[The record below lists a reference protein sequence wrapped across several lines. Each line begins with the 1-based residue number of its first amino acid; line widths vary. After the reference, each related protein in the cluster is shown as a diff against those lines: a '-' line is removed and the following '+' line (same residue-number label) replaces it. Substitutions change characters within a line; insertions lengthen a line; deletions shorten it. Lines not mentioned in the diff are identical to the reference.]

1 MKKLLIVIVFAISA
15 TMSVNAQV
23 EDLRH
28 EISVTYGTGNSILGD
43 GIGNAFDALF
53 NSISGVKTTNEKQ
66 FGTLSVEY
74 FYHLNDPNVAIGLI
88 GGYAEDSRD
97 FTKGGIKVGDAKK
110 TNFTIMPSAK
120 YYWSNKEA
128 FGFYSKIAAGVTFHN
143 EKSNSSQWESDNYDK
158 SKAYFAAQ
166 VSPIGL
172 EAGIK
177 NLRALLE
184 LGWGEQGVIGLIG
197 LRAKF

>member
-1 MKKLLIVIVFAISA
+1 MKKFLVMVVVAISA
-15 TMSVNAQV
+15 TMNVSAQV

-28 EISVTYGTGNSILGD
+28 EISVTYGTGSSIFGD
-43 GIGNAFDALF
+43 GIGNLF
-53 NSISGVKTTNEKQ
+53 EAIGNSISGVSATNEKQ

-74 FYHLNDPNVAIGLI
+74 FYHLNDPKAAIGLI
-88 GGYAEDSRD
+88 GGYAEESRD

-143 EKSNSSQWESDNYDK
+143 EKSNSTQWESDNYDK

>member
-43 GIGNAFDALF
+43 GIGNAFDAPF
-53 NSISGVKTTNEKQ
+53 NSISGVKATNEKQ
-66 FGTLSVEY
+66 FGTFSVEY
-74 FYHLNDPNVAIGLI
+74 FYHLNNPDLAIGLI
-88 GGYAEDSRD
+88 GAYSKESRD
-97 FTKGGIKVGDAKK
+97 LEKSDTKIGDAEK

-120 YYWSNKEA
+120 YYWSNKEH
-128 FGFYSKIAAGVTFHN
+128 FGFYSKIAFGVTFHN
-143 EKSNSSQWESDNYDK
+143 EKSTSSKYESDNYDN
-158 SKAYFAAQ
+158 SKTYFATQ
-166 VSPIGL
+166 ISPIGL

-177 NLRALLE
+177 NLRAFLE
-184 LGWGEQGVIGLIG
+184 LGWGEQGTIAFIG

>member
-1 MKKLLIVIVFAISA
+1 MVVVAISA

-23 EDLRH
+23 EDLCH
-28 EISVTYGTGNSILGD
+28 EISVAYGTGSSIFGD

-74 FYHLNDPNVAIGLI
+74 FYHLNDPKVAIGLI
-88 GGYAEDSRD
+88 GCYAEESRD
-97 FTKGGIKVGDAKK
+97 LVSGDSKIGDAKK

-120 YYWSNKEA
+120 YYWSNKEH
-128 FGFYSKIAAGVTFHN
+128 FGFYSKIALGATFHS
-143 EKSNSSQWESDNYDK
+143 EKSNSNKYQSDNYDK
-158 SKAYFAAQ
+158 SKVYFATQ
-166 VSPIGL
+166 VSPVGL
-172 EAGIK
+172 EAGVK
-177 NLRALLE
+177 NFRGFLE
-184 LGWGEQGVIGLIG
+184 AGWGEQGVIALIG

>member
-1 MKKLLIVIVFAISA
+1 MKKILVMVVAAISA

-28 EISVTYGTGNSILGD
+28 EIGVTYGTGNAIFGD
-43 GIGNAFDALF
+43 GIGNVFDAIG
-53 NSISGVKTTNEKQ
+53 NSILGVKTANEKQ

-74 FYHLNDPNVAIGLI
+74 FYHLNNPNAAIGLI
-88 GGYAEDSRD
+88 GAYSEESKDLMKDG
-97 FTKGGIKVGDAKK
+97 TNIGDAKK

-120 YYWSNKEA
+120 YYWIYKEY
-128 FGFYSKIAAGVTFHN
+128 FGFYSKIAVGATFHG
-143 EKSNSSQWESDNYDK
+143 EKSNSSKYEGDNYDN
-158 SKAYFAAQ
+158 SKVYFAAQ
-166 VSPIGL
+166 ISPIGL

-177 NLRALLE
+177 NLRAFLE
-184 LGWGEQGVIGLIG
+184 AGWGEQGVIAFIG